1 MKKEIETKVC
11 SGCGRELP
19 LRKFIKTKKLEKA
32 GFNKKYVTIYQSTCK
47 ECRNEKRQ
55 NTLKEKGMKLYNN
68 DELVKIERK
77 YKKVD
82 HDRYLKQKESKLDYL
97 DRHERFVK
105 LLYYDNIWISNY
117 GRAVRKNEN
126 GTYEFIKGKRNST
139 TKEIEYSLRKNVYF
153 KTKKVWGYKQVRVT
167 ASSLVIQTF
176 IVNYDMKNNT
186 MCWHKDNNVDD
197 NFFKH
202 IYPVTDKQ
210 YVAIKE
216 IYDKEGSI
224 SEEKILGIVNDI
236 KYKPDNWNPWYWRRS
251 VEGVGYTGEK
261 IDWNKDED
269 SYRTWTRF
277 IQRCYS
283 KEVHKTRPYYKE
295 CTVSEEW
302 KNYQNFKIWHDEHK
316 ECVKQDLDKDILR
329 QGNKEYSPETC
340 AYVTHYINTVFEER
354 SNTRR
359 IEATTDGR
367 YKVIM
372 MIMGKTKN
380 LGIYDTKEECD
391 GIFKEHK
398 KNFIINLAERTKK
411 KDKIPECVYQAML
424 NWEVKAKE

>member
-11 SGCGRELP
+11 SCCGRELP

-105 LLYYDNIWISNY
+105 LLYYDNTWISNY
-117 GRAVRKNEN
+117 GRAVRKNED
-126 GTYEFIKGKRNST
+126 GTYEFIKGKRNSI

-153 KTKKVWGYKQVRVT
+153 KTKKVWGYKQVRVS

-202 IYPVTDKQ
+202 IYSVTDKQ

-216 IYDKEGSI
+216 IYDKEGSV
-224 SEEKILGIVNDI
+224 SEEKILEIVNDI
-236 KYKPDNWNPWYWRRS
+236 QYKPDDWNPWYWRRS
-251 VEGVGYTGEK
+251 LEGVGYMGGR
-261 IDWNKDED
+261 IDWNKEID

-277 IQRCYS
+277 VQRCYS
-283 KEVHKTRPYYKE
+283 KKVHKTRPY
-295 CTVSEEW
+295 
-302 KNYQNFKIWHDEHK
+302 
-316 ECVKQDLDKDILR
+316 
-329 QGNKEYSPETC
+329 
-340 AYVTHYINTVFEER
+340 
-354 SNTRR
+354 
-359 IEATTDGR
+359 
-367 YKVIM
+367 
-372 MIMGKTKN
+372 
-380 LGIYDTKEECD
+380 
-391 GIFKEHK
+391 
-398 KNFIINLAERTKK
+398 
-411 KDKIPECVYQAML
+411 
-424 NWEVKAKE
+424 